1 MEQTV
6 DKRILYRRKMGFP
19 VPVYHWM
26 SKRMKEIEEK
36 LLDQQSFATEL
47 FQRKPLE
54 QFLRNH
60 SNQKNKNGADQK
72 VWMLYNLE
80 LWHDHYMKGTQ
91 LSLQTSH

>member
-54 QFLRNH
+54 QFYEIIRIRK
-60 SNQKNKNGADQK
+60 QNGADQK

-80 LWHDHYMKGTQ
+80 LWHDHYMKEAR
-91 LSLQTSH
+91 LPLQTSH